1 VERYALSLSDAVT
14 HATRDASWACR
25 AEERFG
31 RLAAG
36 LAADFIVLDR
46 NVFQTP
52 VEQLL
57 EARVVRTVVDGESV
71 WMA

>member
-1 VERYALSLSDAVT
+1 VARYALSLSDAVT
-14 HATRDASWACR
+14 HATRGAAWACR

-31 RLAAG
+31 QLAAG

-46 NVFQTP
+46 NVFETP
-52 VEQLL
+52 VEELL
-57 EARVVRTVVDGESV
+57 EAKVVRTVVDGRSV